1 MRRTVTG
8 VALLVA
14 AAALL
19 TGCGSDS
26 GKADGK
32 AKAAPSAD
40 GGKPS
45 AAQSP
50 SAAATPT
57 ATAKGG
63 AKGGATHEVTLEVEG
78 QGQTPVMY
86 HVDSSGFEPQTL
98 PWAKTET
105 VELTAA
111 EQKVGYLVS
120 VVPGSV
126 KAADG
131 SLQQAACTI
140 KVDGK
145 KVADNE
151 GGKNAK
157 GCSYL
162 IK

>member
-19 TGCGSDS
+19 TGCGSD
-26 GKADGK
+26 GGNADGK
-32 AKAAPSAD
+32 AKASPGAD

-50 SAAATPT
+50 SAVPT
-57 ATAKGG
+57 ASAGG
-63 AKGGATHEVTLEVEG
+63 KGGATHEVTLEVEG
-78 QGQTPVMY
+78 QGRTQVMY
-86 HVDSSGFEPQTL
+86 HADSSGFEQQTL
-98 PWAKTET
+98 PWQKTET

-111 EQKVGYLVS
+111 EQKVGYLVN

-126 KAADG
+126 NSADG
-131 SLQQAACTI
+131 SLQQAPCTI
-140 KVDGK
+140 KVDGR

-151 GGKNAK
+151 GGKNPK